1 VSTSKTAFNPEE
13 HGFPWENVFDAEEIV
28 TSWFD
33 QGLMTRRSASE
44 VLVSVHG
51 GPARELTAEMLDFR
65 NDEIVEEMARLIDS
79 TGLAAGMCLVA
90 LDRYRRDLSPW
101 KRKPGRRSHRYA
113 DLTRSSFRVFG
124 RWSRLG
130 EILLDMGRP
139 DVTHR
144 WDETKSLGQVSIE
157 ESLPRIRD
165 RLADGNPVPV
175 LLYRSR
181 WNPFANDVVLAHGA
195 SESRNNKV
203 RLDLY
208 DPNHREV
215 GSYLTIDLERENQ
228 FRLAPKSAYG
238 LGGDKIRGFRRVRVR
253 LQGTEE
259 QDASLLAH
267 LAVM

>member
-13 HGFPWENVFDAEEIV
+13 HGFPWANVFDAEEII
-28 TSWFD
+28 TTWFD
-33 QGLMTRRSASE
+33 QGLMTKRSASDI
-44 VLVSVHG
+44 LVSVHG
-51 GPARELTAEMLDFR
+51 GPARGLTVEMLDIT
-65 NDEIVEEMARLIDS
+65 NDEILEEMARLVDS
-79 TGLAAGMCLVA
+79 TGMSAGMCLVA

-101 KRKPGRRSHRYA
+101 KRKPGRRSQRYA
-113 DLTRSSFRVFG
+113 DLTRSQFRVFG

-130 EILLDMGRP
+130 EIMLDMGRP

-144 WDETKSLGQVSIE
+144 WDESKSLGRVSIE

-165 RLADGNPVPV
+165 RLAGGTPVPV

-181 WNPFANDVVLAHGA
+181 WNPFANDVVLAYGS
-195 SESRNNKV
+195 SESRHNKV

-208 DPNHREV
+208 DPNQRGV
-215 GSYLTIDLERENQ
+215 GSYLTIDLERENH
-228 FRLAPKSAYG
+228 FRLEPKSAYG
-238 LGGDKIRGFRRVRVR
+238 VGGAKVRGFRRVRVR
-253 LQGTEE
+253 LEGTEE